1 MGKQS
6 KRDFTQLYMA
16 NDSYKNVVRENA
28 RNDYI
33 KSLLTSSFLNLS
45 VGLKNADKG
54 K

>member
-33 KSLLTSSFLNLS
+33 KNLLR
-45 VGLKNADKG
+45 NADAG
-54 K
+54 Q